1 MNKEEILEKSRKEN
15 RNKDIYEE
23 ELIKQGSAIVNIVMV
38 ILATVFFVIQVF
50 TGVGINYGLYAIV
63 FCHSMVLSWIKWR
76 KLRQRQQFFAVIAV
90 YGLCFTVFNR
100 PYLYSDHR
108 ESFIRGTAI

>member
-50 TGVGINYGLYAIV
+50 TGGGINYGLCAIV

-76 KLRQRQQFFAVIAV
+76 KLRQRQQFLLSLL
-90 YGLCFTVFNR
+90 YTVCVLLFSIVHIYTLITGN
-100 PYLYSDHR
+100 LS
-108 ESFIRGTAI
+108 

>member
-23 ELIKQGSAIVNIVMV
+23 ELIKQGSAIVNIVME

-76 KLRQRQQFFAVIAV
+76 KLRQRQQFLLSLL
-90 YGLCFTVFNR
+90 YTVCVLLFSIVHIYTLITGN
-100 PYLYSDHR
+100 LS
-108 ESFIRGTAI
+108 

>member
-15 RNKDIYEE
+15 KNKDIYEE
-23 ELIKQGSAIVNIVMV
+23 ELNKQGSAIVNSVMV

-50 TGVGINYGLYAIV
+50 TGGGINYGLYAIV

-76 KLRQRQQFFAVIAV
+76 KLRQRQQFLLSLL
-90 YGLCFTVFNR
+90 YTVCVLLFSIVHIYTLITGN
-100 PYLYSDHR
+100 LS
-108 ESFIRGTAI
+108 

>member
-23 ELIKQGSAIVNIVMV
+23 ALIKQGSAIVNIVMV

-50 TGVGINYGLYAIV
+50 TGGGINYGLYAIV

-76 KLRQRQQFFAVIAV
+76 KLRQRQQFLLSLL
-90 YGLCFTVFNR
+90 YTVCVLLFSIVHIYTLITGN
-100 PYLYSDHR
+100 LS
-108 ESFIRGTAI
+108 

>member
-38 ILATVFFVIQVF
+38 ILATVF
-50 TGVGINYGLYAIV
+50 TGAGINYGLYAIV

-76 KLRQRQQFFAVIAV
+76 KLRQRQQFLLSLL
-90 YGLCFTVFNR
+90 YTVCVLLFSIVHIYTLITGN
-100 PYLYSDHR
+100 LS
-108 ESFIRGTAI
+108 

>member
-38 ILATVFFVIQVF
+38 ILATVFFVIQVLPEAES
-50 TGVGINYGLYAIV
+50 T
-63 FCHSMVLSWIKWR
+63 MVYMPLCS
-76 KLRQRQQFFAVIAV
+76 VILW
-90 YGLCFTVFNR
+90 YYPG
-100 PYLYSDHR
+100 
-108 ESFIRGTAI
+108 

>member
-23 ELIKQGSAIVNIVMV
+23 ELIKQGSAIVNIDMV

-50 TGVGINYGLYAIV
+50 TGGGINYGLYAIV

-76 KLRQRQQFFAVIAV
+76 KLRQRQQFLLSLL
-90 YGLCFTVFNR
+90 YTVCVLLFSIVHIYTLITGN
-100 PYLYSDHR
+100 LS
-108 ESFIRGTAI
+108 

>member
-50 TGVGINYGLYAIV
+50 TGGRINYGLYAIV

-76 KLRQRQQFFAVIAV
+76 KLRQRQQFLLSLL
-90 YGLCFTVFNR
+90 YTVCVLLFSIVHIYTLITGN
-100 PYLYSDHR
+100 LS
-108 ESFIRGTAI
+108 

>member
-50 TGVGINYGLYAIV
+50 TGGGINYGLYAIV

-76 KLRQRQQFFAVIAV
+76 KLRQRQQFFLSFL
-90 YGLCFTVFNR
+90 YTVCVLLFSIVHIYTLITGN
-100 PYLYSDHR
+100 LS
-108 ESFIRGTAI
+108 

>member
-50 TGVGINYGLYAIV
+50 TGGGINYGLYAIV

-76 KLRQRQQFFAVIAV
+76 KLRQRQQFLLSLL
-90 YGLCFTVFNR
+90 YTVSVLLFSIVHIYTLITGN
-100 PYLYSDHR
+100 LS
-108 ESFIRGTAI
+108 

>member
-1 MNKEEILEKSRKEN
+1 MNKEEILEKSSKEN

-50 TGVGINYGLYAIV
+50 TGGGINYGLYAIV

-76 KLRQRQQFFAVIAV
+76 KLRQRQQFLLSLL
-90 YGLCFTVFNR
+90 YTVCVLLFSIVHIYTLITGN
-100 PYLYSDHR
+100 LS
-108 ESFIRGTAI
+108 